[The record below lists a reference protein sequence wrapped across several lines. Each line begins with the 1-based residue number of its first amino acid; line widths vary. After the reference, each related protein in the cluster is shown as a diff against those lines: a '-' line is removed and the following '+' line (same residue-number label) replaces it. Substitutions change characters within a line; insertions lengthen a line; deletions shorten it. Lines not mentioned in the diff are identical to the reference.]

1 MRGVRCA
8 ARAAPQQLH
17 FETNGDKLPVPD
29 ERARPTARKESAMAQ
44 YSTIQFESRDG
55 VATIT
60 LNRPDAA
67 NSLNPAVAAELMDG
81 IVRCEEDRAV
91 RALIVTGSGR
101 FFCAGADLK
110 GFYSESDGLKTRVS
124 TFHAVLSRIAHAE
137 FPVIAAI
144 NGAAAGAGM
153 GLACACDL
161 AIAGESARFTM
172 AYSRIGLS
180 PDGAT
185 TYFLPRA
192 IGIRRALELAW
203 LNRTL
208 TAREALE
215 WGLVNWVVPDADL
228 VAQAHATAATLAA
241 GPTRALGAAKRL
253 MHSGWL
259 TPLESQVDQELRT
272 IGEMART
279 DDAREAIAAFA
290 AKRTPVFSGR

>member
-1 MRGVRCA
+1 
-8 ARAAPQQLH
+8 
-17 FETNGDKLPVPD
+17 
-29 ERARPTARKESAMAQ
+29 MAQ
-44 YSTIQFESRDG
+44 YSTIQFDSTNG
-55 VATIT
+55 IATIT

-67 NSLNPAVAAELMDG
+67 NSLNATVAAELMDA
-81 IVRCEEDRAV
+81 IVSCEDDRDVRAV
-91 RALIVTGSGR
+91 IITGTGR

-110 GFYSESDGLKTRVS
+110 GFYSPSEGLRTRVS
-124 TFHAVLSRIAHAE
+124 TFHAVLSRIARAE

-144 NGAAAGAGM
+144 NGAAAGAGL

-185 TYFLPRA
+185 TYFLPRT
-192 IGIRRALELAW
+192 IGIRRALEFAW

-215 WGLVNWVVPDADL
+215 WGLVNWVVSDADL
-228 VAQAHATAATLAA
+228 PTQARATAATLAA

-279 DDAREAIAAFA
+279 ADAREAIAAFA